1 MASDVCKCGR
11 MTFAAPPLSFH
22 AGTRVD
28 LVAVP
33 GVLTALRQASF
44 AERRLSAFGKQP
56 GKCSHLSDTQANAQ
70 RTTMVA

>member
-33 GVLTALRQASF
+33 GVLTALRQGELRGKA
-44 AERRLSAFGKQP
+44 AIRL
-56 GKCSHLSDTQANAQ
+56 
-70 RTTMVA
+70 R